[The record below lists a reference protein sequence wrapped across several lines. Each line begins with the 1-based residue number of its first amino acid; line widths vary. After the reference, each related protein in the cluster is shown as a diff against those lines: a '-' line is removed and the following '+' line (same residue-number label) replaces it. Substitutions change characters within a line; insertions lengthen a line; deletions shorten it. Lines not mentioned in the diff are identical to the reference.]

1 MILHVECLH
10 QCQDVSKPMWTPDE
24 PAPGLKSNL
33 QGDELS
39 LVVVVIFKSDSSTQ
53 PTSPPDP
60 HHDYSH
66 FQERTG
72 LSTFDHNGVSLGYKL
87 DNEFELVFVVAY
99 QKILQLSY
107 VDKFLSDIH
116 LEFRD
121 KYKNDLA
128 DVKGLPFNDFDFAAD
143 YQRVLSDA
151 EEWGRSQA
159 QIPKQMRSFG
169 QSDKSKKTVSSMIE
183 RKGEEKDG
191 PPQKKSVKIVEE
203 VRPSIED
210 DVIAANRR
218 KMLDKFGK
226 KPKVEQAK

>member
-1 MILHVECLH
+1 M
-10 QCQDVSKPMWTPDE
+10 
-24 PAPGLKSNL
+24 
-33 QGDELS
+33 S
-39 LVVVVIFKSDSSTQ
+39 LA
-53 PTSPPDP
+53 
-60 HHDYSH
+60 
-66 FQERTG
+66 
-72 LSTFDHNGVSLGYKL
+72 YKL

-121 KYKNDLA
+121 KYKNVLS
-128 DVKGLPFNDFDFAAD
+128 DVKSLPFTEFDFSED
-143 YQRVLSDA
+143 YQRVLTEA

-183 RKGEEKDG
+183 RKGDNKEE

-203 VRPSIED
+203 VRSSPTIED
-210 DVIAANRR
+210 DVISANRR
-218 KMLDKFGK
+218 KMLDKFSK
-226 KPKVEQAK
+226 KPKAEAK